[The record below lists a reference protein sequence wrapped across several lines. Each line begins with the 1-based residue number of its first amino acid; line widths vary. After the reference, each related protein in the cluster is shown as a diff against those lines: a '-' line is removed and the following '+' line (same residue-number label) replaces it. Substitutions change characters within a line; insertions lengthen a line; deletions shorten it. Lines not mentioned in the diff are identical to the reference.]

1 MAEADKKSRRA
12 EIIQEWKPRIIFLVI
27 GLVLG
32 PFISSWLGW
41 QVTTGTM
48 DTAVEDALV
57 AYRAGLC
64 VEWARSDPEA
74 TSDVLG
80 DYSARRKIAEKWAVM
95 PGEEKADLDVMREC
109 TSRLAK
115 L

>member
-41 QVTTGTM
+41 HVTTGTM
-48 DTAVEDALV
+48 YTAVEDALV

-80 DYSARRKIAEKWAVM
+80 DYVRRHPEQYNWLHRRFKTRPPGSDKIYI
-95 PGEEKADLDVMREC
+95 
-109 TSRLAK
+109 
-115 L
+115 

>member
-1 MAEADKKSRRA
+1 MN
-12 EIIQEWKPRIIFLVI
+12 
-27 GLVLG
+27 
-32 PFISSWLGW
+32 
-41 QVTTGTM
+41 
-48 DTAVEDALV
+48 TAVEDALV

-74 TSDVLG
+74 TSDMFG

-95 PGEEKADLDVMREC
+95 PGGEKADPDVTREC
-109 TSRLAK
+109 ASRLAK

>member
-12 EIIQEWKPRIIFLVI
+12 EIIQQWKPRIIFLVI

-41 QVTTGTM
+41 HVTTGTM
-48 DTAVEDALV
+48 NTAVEDALV

-74 TSDVLG
+74 TSDLLADFG
-80 DYSARRKIAEKWAVM
+80 SRRKIAEKWAVM
-95 PGEEKADLDVMREC
+95 PGEEKADPDVTREC

-115 L
+115 S